1 MEKRYEILS
10 HDVNYFLGFLFIK
23 ISSKRMLEFCV
34 IWLYFYLKFEYFLIL
49 KEISFQIKKAN
60 IEHYQKIMKFTWTSV
75 QKAWIWAL

>member
-1 MEKRYEILS
+1 
-10 HDVNYFLGFLFIK
+10 
-23 ISSKRMLEFCV
+23 MLEFCV